1 MNTIDIS
8 AQAQPW
14 STVFAVAQHFTSD
27 EWLLTGGLMIQ
38 AHAMLHGLPVRPT
51 TDADFLLNILTDD
64 RIATQ
69 MESYLA
75 TMGYRLQKD
84 ALTKYATR
92 FENPAHDKVDILVT
106 DYLYGK
112 KKREGATLSGMR
124 LCGMPGGGQAIK
136 RSMRLQLRYDQQ
148 SASIAIPDLLGAL
161 MLKSAA
167 WEVDKT
173 ARRDR
178 HLIDAA
184 LLLSLIDSPDEEA
197 KRLHSSNDRK
207 RILRLH
213 ELLAADS
220 DYWSS
225 LDQTHRQDGIDT
237 LDTLTDWA
245 KGEHH

>member
-1 MNTIDIS
+1 MKTIDIP
-8 AQAQPW
+8 AQTQPW

-27 EWLLTGGLMIQ
+27 EWLLTGGLMVQ

-51 TDADFLLNILTDD
+51 TDADFLLNILTYD

-161 MLKSAA
+161 ML
-167 WEVDKT
+167 
-173 ARRDR
+173 
-178 HLIDAA
+178 
-184 LLLSLIDSPDEEA
+184 SLIDSPDEEA

>member
-1 MNTIDIS
+1 
-8 AQAQPW
+8 
-14 STVFAVAQHFTSD
+14 
-27 EWLLTGGLMIQ
+27 
-38 AHAMLHGLPVRPT
+38 
-51 TDADFLLNILTDD
+51 
-64 RIATQ
+64 
-69 MESYLA
+69 
-75 TMGYRLQKD
+75 
-84 ALTKYATR
+84 
-92 FENPAHDKVDILVT
+92 
-106 DYLYGK
+106 
-112 KKREGATLSGMR
+112 
-124 LCGMPGGGQAIK
+124 
-136 RSMRLQLRYDQQ
+136 
-148 SASIAIPDLLGAL
+148 

-237 LDTLTDWA
+237 LDTLTNWA

>member
-1 MNTIDIS
+1 
-8 AQAQPW
+8 
-14 STVFAVAQHFTSD
+14 
-27 EWLLTGGLMIQ
+27 
-38 AHAMLHGLPVRPT
+38 
-51 TDADFLLNILTDD
+51 
-64 RIATQ
+64 
-69 MESYLA
+69 
-75 TMGYRLQKD
+75 
-84 ALTKYATR
+84 
-92 FENPAHDKVDILVT
+92 
-106 DYLYGK
+106 
-112 KKREGATLSGMR
+112 
-124 LCGMPGGGQAIK
+124 MPGGGQAIK

-213 ELLAADS
+213 ELLAADF

>member
-8 AQAQPW
+8 VQAQPW

-27 EWLLTGGLMIQ
+27 EWLLTGGLMVQ

-51 TDADFLLNILTDD
+51 TDADFLLNILTYD

-136 RSMRLQLRYDQQ
+136 RSMRREPPRPYGRGFRAFRRDDCFRHGYMT
-148 SASIAIPDLLGAL
+148 SYEVMPRFRGLLH
-161 MLKSAA
+161 
-167 WEVDKT
+167 
-173 ARRDR
+173 ARRR
-178 HLIDAA
+178 
-184 LLLSLIDSPDEEA
+184 SSVG
-197 KRLHSSNDRK
+197 RLAWPGD
-207 RILRLH
+207 I
-213 ELLAADS
+213 
-220 DYWSS
+220 
-225 LDQTHRQDGIDT
+225 
-237 LDTLTDWA
+237 
-245 KGEHH
+245 

>member
-8 AQAQPW
+8 VQAQPW

-27 EWLLTGGLMIQ
+27 EWLLTGGLMVQ

-51 TDADFLLNILTDD
+51 TDA
-64 RIATQ
+64 
-69 MESYLA
+69 E
-75 TMGYRLQKD
+75 
-84 ALTKYATR
+84 
-92 FENPAHDKVDILVT
+92 
-106 DYLYGK
+106 
-112 KKREGATLSGMR
+112 
-124 LCGMPGGGQAIK
+124 
-136 RSMRLQLRYDQQ
+136 
-148 SASIAIPDLLGAL
+148 
-161 MLKSAA
+161 
-167 WEVDKT
+167 
-173 ARRDR
+173 
-178 HLIDAA
+178 AA

>member
-1 MNTIDIS
+1 MPCSTGFLS
-8 AQAQPW
+8 A
-14 STVFAVAQHFTSD
+14 
-27 EWLLTGGLMIQ
+27 
-38 AHAMLHGLPVRPT
+38 PT
-51 TDADFLLNILTDD
+51 TDADFLLNILTYD

-178 HLIDAA
+178 HLIDAT

>member
-1 MNTIDIS
+1 M
-8 AQAQPW
+8 PC
-14 STVFAVAQHFTSD
+14 STGFLSVLPPT
-27 EWLLTGGLMIQ
+27 LT
-38 AHAMLHGLPVRPT
+38 
-51 TDADFLLNILTDD
+51 FLLNILTYD

-225 LDQTHRQDGIDT
+225 LDQTHQQDGIDT

>member
-1 MNTIDIS
+1 
-8 AQAQPW
+8 
-14 STVFAVAQHFTSD
+14 
-27 EWLLTGGLMIQ
+27 
-38 AHAMLHGLPVRPT
+38 
-51 TDADFLLNILTDD
+51 
-64 RIATQ
+64 

-237 LDTLTDWA
+237 LDTLTNWA